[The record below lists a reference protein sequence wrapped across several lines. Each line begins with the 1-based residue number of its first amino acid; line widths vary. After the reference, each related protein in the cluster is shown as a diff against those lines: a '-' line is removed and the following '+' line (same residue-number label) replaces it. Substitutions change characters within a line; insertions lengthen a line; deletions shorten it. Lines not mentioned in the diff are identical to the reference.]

1 MQAPLLRCALL
12 QRVKGTFNKPDKLQN
27 LMNMKKEKI
36 IPWIVIII
44 MIFIIPY
51 FIVRIADNE
60 QDIMK
65 LFSWQVLIIIPL
77 LVIGLKLYK
86 RKIRDEK

>member
-1 MQAPLLRCALL
+1 
-12 QRVKGTFNKPDKLQN
+12 
-27 LMNMKKEKI
+27 MKKEKI